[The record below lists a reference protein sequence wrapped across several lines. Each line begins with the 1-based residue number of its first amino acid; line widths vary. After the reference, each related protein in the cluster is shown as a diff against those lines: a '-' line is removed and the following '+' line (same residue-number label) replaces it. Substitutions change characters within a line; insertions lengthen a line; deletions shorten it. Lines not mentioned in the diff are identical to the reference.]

1 MRVSGQGERVI
12 QALATARAFRRV
24 GDGWAAGPLRAPA
37 RLVEEL
43 AAGGLV
49 EARGDALALTAT
61 GRARWARDRPRP
73 NRLLAER
80 PVADPAE
87 ASGGP
92 RPAART
98 ATVNLLESPLGWL
111 RTRGMVDDRQYE
123 AGERL
128 RADWTMAGLSPRIT
142 MRWDASP
149 TGGRRQGADAP
160 LDPTLAGIAAKRR
173 FEGAVEA
180 AGKGLGDIL
189 WRVVCSGEGLETA
202 EAALGWPRRAG
213 KLVLLMALDRVA
225 DYYGIG

>member
-1 MRVSGQGERVI
+1 MRVSGQGERVLD
-12 QALATARAFRRV
+12 ALATARAFRRA
-24 GDGWAAGPLRAPA
+24 GDGWIAGTLRAPA

-49 EARGDALALTAT
+49 ERRGDALALTAA
-61 GRARWARDRPRP
+61 GRARWSRDRPKP

-80 PVADPAE
+80 PISDDT
-87 ASGGP
+87 GGAGP
-92 RPAART
+92 SDRPARRI

-111 RTRGMVDDRQYE
+111 HTRGFIDQRQYD

-128 RADWTMAGLSPRIT
+128 RADWMMAGLSPRIT

-149 TGGRRQGADAP
+149 TAARRHGADAP

-189 WRVVCSGEGLETA
+189 WRVVCQGEGLETA

-213 KLVLLMALDRVA
+213 KLALDRVA
-225 DYYGIG
+225 DYYGIR